1 MEYSNI
7 WIIQIML
14 IKILLESE
22 DPDSLKDEY
31 SHWLT

>member
-14 IKILLESE
+14 IRILLESD
-22 DPDSLKDEY
+22 DPVSLKDEY